1 MKRQPLLGLLSVLA
15 LTTRGRD
22 VAAQSTR
29 DSAGVRIVENSQPQ
43 FSGVKAWRVEPRPL
57 LDIGGVGG
65 DSLYELNLVMG
76 VLRLRDGRIVVAN
89 QGSNTLRFFDAS
101 GRFVGHGGRKGQGPG
116 EFQQIL
122 GMWRLAGDTLAVGD
136 LGEVEYFT
144 AAGKHVRRGA
154 SRSTGDTYIYPGAF
168 FPSGDYVGLD
178 WNDFDRNA
186 PPSNEVSTLPLVRVS
201 AQGKPNDTLGHFPAR
216 VGSPMVQVHFAAQG
230 YLAIVGRSTWY
241 SFGQRYDLL
250 RLGPEGRVDMSVRRD
265 FAALPVTES
274 IKEEFRQFVLKGTG
288 EDGRPWPAAA
298 RPRLEASLA
307 RARYAEK
314 LPVTSTLR
322 GDADGNL
329 WVRSYDYR
337 EAFRQ
342 SGPVR
347 VLTIRVPSRW
357 DVFNQQGA
365 WVCTVELPSSFTPL
379 DIGGDYVA
387 GLWRDD
393 DDVEHVRV
401 YRLLKP

>member
-1 MKRQPLLGLLSVLA
+1 MNGQLRLGLIA
-15 LTTRGRD
+15 A
-22 VAAQSTR
+22 VAATLMESEGIAQSTR
-29 DSAGVRIVENSQPQ
+29 DSAGVRIVQNTQPLLT
-43 FSGVKAWRVEPRPL
+43 GEKAWRAEPRPL
-57 LDIGGVGG
+57 VDIGAMGG

-76 VLRLRDGRIVVAN
+76 VAKLSDGRIAVAN
-89 QGSNTLRFFDAS
+89 QGSNTIRFFDAR
-101 GRFVGHGGRKGQGPG
+101 GRFVGHAGRKGQGPG

-122 GMWRLAGDTLAVGD
+122 GMWRLSGDTLAVGD

-154 SRSTGDTYIYPGAF
+154 SRGTGDTYIYPGAF
-168 FPSGDYVGLD
+168 FPSGDYLGLD

-186 PPSNEVSTLPLVRVS
+186 PATNTVSTLSLVRVS
-201 AQGKPNDTLGHFPAR
+201 ATGARADTLGRFPAR
-216 VGSPMVQVHFAAQG
+216 VGSPMTQVHFAPQG
-230 YLAIVGRSTWY
+230 QVAISGRRIWY
-241 SFGQRYDLL
+241 GFSQRYEIL
-250 RLGPEGRVDMSVRRD
+250 RLNSAGAVETIIRRD
-265 FAALPVTES
+265 VAALPVTES
-274 IKEEFRQFVLKGTG
+274 IKEEFRQFVLNGTG

-307 RARYAEK
+307 RARFAER

-322 GDADGNL
+322 GDANGNL
-329 WVRSYDYR
+329 WIRNYDYR

-357 DVFNQQGA
+357 DVFNDRGT
-365 WVCTVELPSSFTPL
+365 WLCTVELPASFTPL
-379 DIGGDYVA
+379 DIGADYIA

-393 DDVEHVRV
+393 DEVEHVRV
-401 YRLLKP
+401 YRLSKP